1 MNNQEH
7 PIFQRIEKAPKP
19 DFGNILTVSFDA
31 VKELWQPALYHGL
44 ISLIFMVPFLLLV
57 YAPLAPFYIDL
68 FQNMGDPYYQ
78 PEFEYPLSFWLW
90 YTMGCLVVALLIQLF
105 NFSLVA
111 HFYKVIKLK
120 DAGSRE
126 SAGGYFSY
134 LKGNVGKILL
144 LNVAAMV
151 IAVVAAL
158 LCYLP
163 IFYVMV
169 PLQLFAVIFT
179 FNQDLSASQI
189 IKAAFKLGHKFW
201 LIIFGVVLIS
211 SMIAQLGI
219 IFCFVGVFVT
229 QLFVHIPIYNIYK
242 NTIGFSEI
250 SDETTIQHP

>member
-1 MNNQEH
+1 M
-7 PIFQRIEKAPKP
+7 
-19 DFGNILTVSFDA
+19 
-31 VKELWQPALYHGL
+31 
-44 ISLIFMVPFLLLV
+44 
-57 YAPLAPFYIDL
+57 
-68 FQNMGDPYYQ
+68 
-78 PEFEYPLSFWLW
+78 
-90 YTMGCLVVALLIQLF
+90 
-105 NFSLVA
+105 
-111 HFYKVIKLK
+111 
-120 DAGSRE
+120 
-126 SAGGYFSY
+126 
-134 LKGNVGKILL
+134 
-144 LNVAAMV
+144 
-151 IAVVAAL
+151 
-158 LCYLP
+158 LP

-229 QLFVHIPIYNIYK
+229 QLFVHIPIYSIYK